1 METKT
6 LTTPDGMRLTY
17 YVEGQAEQTLFISN
31 VPGLN
36 IRFWFPIM
44 EQLSKKYRLIG
55 FEYRGFPENKQ
66 LLSPEQMEV
75 DRLVD
80 DVEAIMNAEE
90 VWEVH
95 WLSWCAGCLIPQTFV
110 ERHPGRTLSMVML
123 STPIGNPG
131 IDYIPPTGNFY
142 GNIKILQKTVED
154 TPEIAERI
162 CKMMRELGGIP
173 STKFFQA
180 IQPEDPMLEPVIRI
194 VDILEAESSM
204 SQLAFYQIDT
214 PVGLRNYLNLS
225 EAFSVNRHS
234 ARTSSWLE
242 YPILLLTGENDGF
255 LHRPT
260 LGKLKW
266 YPRLKEVVIAHGSH
280 FLVIERPEIMANHIE
295 QWIDTDHQCVP
306 RLKKPSDLKL
316 DTLIPHNYTDWCA
329 ELNHLIYDD
338 IKDFIEKAQIS
349 PKLRELAQ
357 RLMGEYI
364 GPDLLSC
371 THSLVVAHYAVTGKW
386 KPAVPIAAVCSM
398 IWAGA
403 HCFDDL
409 NDGDLSTQWEP
420 GHASAD
426 AAIGSFTFATILTQE
441 RLRTIRMPAKR
452 YRKVQGIISQGIL
465 NLLGGQLEDLH
476 ATGDYEVSFKS
487 VEASV
492 MHREPWGFFNRLGAE
507 FAGAKPEEVDAYG
520 VYGDYLG
527 LSGSLVKD
535 HYELHYDPEQRD
547 LKNGT
552 CTLYLALCLA
562 QMSPEERSGFI
573 ETLHLARNDDK
584 VRSAVKEKLR
594 QGRFLHRYNSVLK
607 QYRAKSLEAL
617 EIAQP
622 NPGPIREILEGN
634 IFQPTYK

>member
-6 LTTPDGMRLTY
+6 LTTQDGMRLTY
-17 YVEGQAEQTLFISN
+17 YVAGKGDQTLFIAN

-55 FEYRGFPENKQ
+55 FEYRGFPENKK
-66 LLSPEQMEV
+66 LLSQVQMEV
-75 DRLVD
+75 DRIVE
-80 DVEAIMNAEE
+80 DVEAIMDAE
-90 VWEVH
+90 VVQKVH
-95 WLSWCAGCLIPQTFV
+95 WLSWCAGLLIPQIFI
-110 ERHPGRTLSMVML
+110 ERHPGRTQSMVML
-123 STPIGNPG
+123 STPLGHPRMN
-131 IDYIPPTGNFY
+131 YKPPKGDFY
-142 GNIKILQKTVED
+142 GNLSIIQKMVEEA
-154 TPEIAERI
+154 PEVAERI
-162 CKMMRELGGIP
+162 CKMMRELGSIP
-173 STKFFQA
+173 STKFFQS
-180 IQPEDPMLEPVIRI
+180 IQPNDPKLKSVIEI
-194 VDILEAESSM
+194 MDILEQESSM

-214 PVGLRNYLNLS
+214 PIGLRNYLNLS
-225 EAFSVNRHS
+225 TSFSIQNDGGN
-234 ARTSSWLE
+234 SWMN
-242 YPILLLTGENDGF
+242 YPILLLNGENDGF
-255 LHRPT
+255 LHRPI
-260 LGKLKW
+260 LGELDW
-266 YPRLKEVVIAHGSH
+266 YIRIKECVIPHSSH
-280 FLVIERPEIMANHIE
+280 FLVIERPEIVSNYIE
-295 QWIDTDHQCVP
+295 RWIDSGHVSVLSQKKPVGLNLNVITKGNYNAWRTELNYLIYKEIKGFLEQTKLSP
-306 RLKKPSDLKL
+306 RLRKL
-316 DTLIPHNYTDWCA
+316 T
-329 ELNHLIYDD
+329 
-338 IKDFIEKAQIS
+338 
-349 PKLRELAQ
+349 Q
-357 RLMGEYI
+357 RTVSEYI
-364 GPDLLSC
+364 CPTLLSC
-371 THSLVVAHYAVTGKW
+371 THSLVLTHYAVTGKW
-386 KPAVPIAAVCSM
+386 KPAVPIAAVCTL

-420 GHASAD
+420 DHASAD
-426 AAIGSFTFATILTQE
+426 ATITSFTFATILTQE

-452 YRKVQGIISQGIL
+452 YRKVQEIISQGIL

-476 ATGDYEVSFKS
+476 ATGDYESSFES

-507 FAGAKPEEVDAYG
+507 FAGAKPEVVDAYG

-535 HYELHYDPEQRD
+535 HYELHHDPKQRD

-552 CTLYLALCLA
+552 CTLYLALYLA
-562 QMSPEERSGFI
+562 QMSPEERSGFT

-584 VRSAVKEKLR
+584 ARSAVEEKLR

-622 NPGPIREILEGN
+622 NPGPIREILEGD